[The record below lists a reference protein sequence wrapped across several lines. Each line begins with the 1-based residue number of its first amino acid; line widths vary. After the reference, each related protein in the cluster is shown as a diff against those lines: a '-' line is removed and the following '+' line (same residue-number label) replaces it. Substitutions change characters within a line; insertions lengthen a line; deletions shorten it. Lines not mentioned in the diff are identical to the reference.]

1 MRLFVNTEM
10 KRNKIVICIG
20 WVLSCAALGY
30 LIYRLVTYDNYAVFW
45 QSFCEAGSAG
55 YVALCIAVVLLPV
68 QLLIESRKWQTM
80 LSGLVPVSYKD
91 AFWQVIYGNV
101 AAFVTPYRLGE
112 YPGRII
118 EMGIEDISSVKSRI
132 FDGNYWKD
140 WRKWLRV
147 LLLHLARYVVWM
159 IQLWAVLTF
168 CGILLSPQEAI
179 VAIIS
184 YYFLITF
191 MPSVP
196 AAEVAF
202 KGGWAVLIFS
212 HFTENVPAI
221 AVTVTIVWLINTVI
235 PVVVGI
241 VFRSKK

>member
-1 MRLFVNTEM
+1 MLYLCTRM
-10 KRNKIVICIG
+10 WKKIAIWIG

-30 LIYRLVTYDNYAVFW
+30 LIYRLAVYDNYSAFW
-45 QSFCEAGSAG
+45 QSFNEAGMVG
-55 YVALCIAVVLLPV
+55 YLVLCVAVALLPV
-68 QLLIESRKWQTM
+68 QLMIETRKWQTM
-80 LSGLVPVSYKD
+80 LIGLIPISFRE
-91 AFWQVIYGNV
+91 AWWQVIYGNV

-118 EMGIEDISSVKSRI
+118 EMGVEDISSVKSRI

-147 LLLHLARYVVWM
+147 LLLHLARYMVWM

-168 CGILLSPQEAI
+168 CGIILSPKEAI

-212 HFTENVPAI
+212 HFTENIPAI
-221 AVTVTIVWLINTVI
+221 AVAVTIVWLINTVL
-235 PVVVGI
+235 PVLVGI
-241 VFRSKK
+241 IFRGKK